1 MKHGFT
7 LSEILITL
15 GIVGVVAVLTVPSVM
30 KNYRNRMY
38 VAQLQK
44 IYSQINDA
52 AQAIMND
59 EHVDSFYETSAIA
72 KNVCTKNEDAAE
84 DAPAEEKVTCTT
96 AGNEYFLTKYFKN
109 IKKNCSQGNNQCV
122 GSNYTALDGQ
132 SLGHLGG
139 YCVQTVNGATVCS
152 YYHQPT
158 NVLNIAVDV
167 NGPAEP
173 NIAGRDFFTMDIKRD
188 GSLSDYGSGSNDP
201 SVAGI
206 SAENC
211 GVKADIYR
219 TAAGCL
225 TSVIEAGW
233 KMEY

>member
-44 IYSQINDA
+44 TYSQINDA
-52 AQAIMND
+52 ATAIMND
-59 EHVDSFYETSAIA
+59 EHVDNFYETSAIG
-72 KNVCTKNEDAAE
+72 KNICMTLESLDGK
-84 DAPAEEKVTCTT
+84 T
-96 AGNEYFLTKYFKN
+96 ATSCSASGIEYFLTTYFKS
-109 IKKNCSQGNNQCV
+109 IKKNCATGNNRCTATSYTNLN
-122 GSNYTALDGQ
+122 GSNIGTISA
-132 SLGHLGG
+132 G
-139 YCVQTVNGATVCS
+139 YCIQTVNGATICGS
-152 YYHQPT
+152 Y
-158 NVLNIAVDV
+158 NNSNSVLSLITDI

-173 NIAGRDFFTMDIKRD
+173 NIAGRDVFSMDIKTD
-188 GSLSDYGSGSNDP
+188 ASISDYASGSNNP
-201 SVAGI
+201 TIAGASAANCGI
-206 SAENC
+206 STTN
-211 GVKADIYR
+211 
-219 TAAGCL
+219 TFSSAAGCL